1 MANDYTTTQLQLTR
15 NYLDGDIKSESIAA
29 PDMAD
34 QDFVVED
41 NGDQVTQPAGGEV
54 VVSVMTL
61 ANPYKTQYPLRVS
74 PKLKATSP
82 IRKLR
87 L

>member
-41 NGDQVTQPAGGEV
+41 NGDQVTQPAGGEAGCV
-54 VVSVMTL
+54 GYTPRSHMKMNIAITLMT
-61 ANPYKTQYPLRVS
+61 
-74 PKLKATSP
+74 
-82 IRKLR
+82 
-87 L
+87 